1 METAGALAA
10 RPQHCDTRGP
20 GRAQPHSRD
29 ALLHE
34 PGARQWRQATR
45 NFGNHH
51 ASRVLLWLGQWSQPE
66 LLRRTF
72 FHKERSVAISC
83 LPHRPLLFHW
93 TRTPKQNV
101 QPEFN
106 RISETSLPDS
116 CSTRPM
122 FCFEICGCVQTWHR
136 VTEV

>member
-1 METAGALAA
+1 MASSHEKFRKSSRISRFTLV
-10 RPQHCDTRGP
+10 GP
-20 GRAQPHSRD
+20 MR
-29 ALLHE
+29 
-34 PGARQWRQATR
+34 
-45 NFGNHH
+45 
-51 ASRVLLWLGQWSQPE
+51 SQPE